1 MRLLIYF
8 VCIVFTFVS
17 LGGNIYVHQ
26 CKEAT
31 LLSLYNQID
40 TKNCPFCKKHHQS
53 EDKQNENCKGDCK
66 DSILEINQLTDKKIN
81 TNQVLFP
88 QLSPA
93 VLQLLWIVD
102 FITPIQEINKKYSTE
117 LLYSYTDSSPPI
129 YLQNCIFR
137 I

>member
-1 MRLLIYF
+1 MRLLIHF
-8 VCIVFTFVS
+8 VCIIFTFVS

-31 LLSLYNQID
+31 LLSLYHQID
-40 TKNCPFCKKHHQS
+40 TKNCPFCEKHHKS
-53 EDKQNENCKGDCK
+53 ADKQNENCEGECK
-66 DSILEINQLTDKKIN
+66 DSVLEINQLTDKKI
-81 TNQVLFP
+81 TTSQLFP

-93 VLQLLWIVD
+93 IIPLLWIVD
-102 FITPIQEINKKYSTE
+102 FSTTIQEINKQYSTE